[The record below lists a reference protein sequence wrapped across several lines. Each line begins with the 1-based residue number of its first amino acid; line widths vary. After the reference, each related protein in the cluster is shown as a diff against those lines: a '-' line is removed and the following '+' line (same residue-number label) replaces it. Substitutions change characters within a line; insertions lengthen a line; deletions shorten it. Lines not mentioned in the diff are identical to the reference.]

1 METIISQLNF
11 LKYTKEDFYN
21 YKTEVNIEILDV
33 IKQKINLIHDK
44 INKNSKTTI
53 HNSFE
58 KIDKRSKFAK
68 SWRISKTLV
77 KKNEINKTEQFANE
91 INSLLNK
98 LSPKNFDK
106 ISNNILEYYEK
117 DEVTI
122 EMLKELIFS
131 TINNIFSK
139 AVLQPVYC
147 PYYVKLLNILDKKF
161 ETNDLID
168 KKCSEYKDVIKNNT
182 LDGHEADNDN
192 DNDNNSAEADNDNDN
207 DNNSAEATPKPKN
220 EEQEKYDIF
229 CKEIK
234 EKKTKE
240 GYSQFIGEL
249 YNNNM
254 IKYETLEINISTF
267 FEILEEEIK
276 KESQS
281 DSVEYLIIC
290 LCKLFL
296 TINKKLDKP
305 NIRIIIK
312 KFKIVQQENLIKR
325 LKFKIMDIT
334 DKYKYV

>member
-21 YKTEVNIEILDV
+21 YKNDNNIDMLDI
-33 IKQKINLIHDK
+33 IKQKLTLINDK
-44 INKNSKTTI
+44 ISKNSKATI

-58 KIDKRSKFAK
+58 KIDKRIKFAK
-68 SWRISKTLV
+68 SWRISKTII
-77 KKNEINKTEQFANE
+77 KKNDITKTEQYTNE

-106 ISNNILEYYEK
+106 ISNKILEYYEK
-117 DEVTI
+117 DDVTI
-122 EMLKELIFS
+122 EMLKKLIYS

-147 PYYVKLLNILDKKF
+147 PYYVKFLNILDNKF

-168 KKCSEYKDVIKNNT
+168 KKCSEYKNIIRNNT
-182 LDGHEADNDN
+182 SDNLEDS
-192 DNDNNSAEADNDNDN
+192 DAKPDSIDSDAKPDSIDAV
-207 DNNSAEATPKPKN
+207 KPKN

-229 CKEIK
+229 CREIK

-254 IKYETLEINISTF
+254 IKYETLEVNINTF

-276 KESQS
+276 NDSQS
-281 DSVEYLIIC
+281 DSVEFLIIC

-296 TINKKLDKP
+296 TINTKLDKS
-305 NIRIIIK
+305 NIRVIIE
-312 KFKIVQQENLIKR
+312 KFKVIQNENLIKR
-325 LKFKIMDIT
+325 LRFKIMDIT
-334 DKYKYV
+334 DKYKYKY

>member
-77 KKNEINKTEQFANE
+77 KKNEINKTDQFANE

-182 LDGHEADNDN
+182 LDGHEADNN
-192 DNDNNSAEADNDNDN
+192 NNSAEADNDNN
-207 DNNSAEATPKPKN
+207 NNSAEATPKPKN

-290 LCKLFL
+290 LCKLLL
-296 TINKKLDKP
+296 TINSSDYVKSLKPKLQ
-305 NIRIIIK
+305 NIK
-312 KFKIVQQENLIKR
+312 MVKELPKR
-325 LKFKIMDIT
+325 LQFMILDLMDHI
-334 DKYKYV
+334 K